1 MPVSSNHQQN
11 RRLPVLSAAFGVLLV
26 AAGGSAGAAGT
37 TGDFGKDLNR
47 TTTLHHFQVDKEK
60 FVGQRFEFHCPAK
73 TARDTEAGIYGTD
86 VYPASSPI
94 CVAATHAGA
103 VGDEGG
109 PVTLQLNPGVSEYEG
124 SLRNDVESA
133 DFPGTS
139 LSIMFLTD
147 ATRDEMDRLQR
158 KWIPRLAWDDK
169 FSQTGLANIRLTG
182 QRFAFQCP
190 AGSGNMAG
198 RRVYGTDSYPLNS
211 YVCMA
216 AVHAGQISD
225 AGGFVLVQMDPALEG
240 KFAGS
245 IRNGIESKNGPK
257 SPRSISFPGSGQA
270 GTAHTAAP
278 VDSAATATPAID
290 DAKDRL
296 EKSTKGMLSGFK
308 PR

>member
-1 MPVSSNHQQN
+1 MFIFKRNRPS
-11 RRLPVLSAAFGVLLV
+11 RRLSAT
-26 AAGGSAGAAGT
+26 AATLFIATLAIAGHATAAGT

-47 TTTLHHFQVDKEK
+47 STSLHHFQVDKEK
-60 FVGQRFEFHCPAK
+60 FVGQRFEFYCPAR
-73 TARDTEAGIYGTD
+73 TARDKDAGIHGTD
-86 VYPASSPI
+86 VYPASSPL

-109 PVTLQLNPGVSEYEG
+109 AIVVQLNPGVSEYHG
-124 SLRNDVESA
+124 SIRNGVESS
-133 DFPGTS
+133 DFPGTG

-158 KWIPRLAWDDK
+158 KWMPRLQWDDK

-182 QRFAFQCP
+182 QRFAFECP
-190 AGSGNMAG
+190 GAPGNLAG

-240 KFAGS
+240 KFVGS
-245 IRNGIESKNGPK
+245 TRNGVESKNGPK
-257 SPRSISFPGSGQA
+257 SPRSISFPGGGQI
-270 GTAHTAAP
+270 GNTDAAADAPATVEIP
-278 VDSAATATPAID
+278 VAD
-290 DAKDRL
+290 DARSVLKKAAKDL
-296 EKSTKGMLSGFK
+296 F
-308 PR
+308 